1 MSKIDSSAEIP
12 EQNGRCVVGVHL
24 DIDSLRAV
32 EVNRGR
38 VVRWAS
44 VPYPADV
51 PPGSKGFPAFLK
63 KTLADF
69 QSAFRHAS
77 LWVVGPLPS
86 LQVRFLSLPRTRPRQ
101 LSNLVYWTFRKEIP
115 FDPAQTIF
123 DYDVEGDAAAG
134 PSRKTTEA
142 TAYTVGQG
150 DVAALVDQ
158 FEAAGWPVDGVV
170 IPSFA
175 LRNLFGVRP
184 AAHPGPAL
192 GLYVGGDASSL
203 LFFKGKHVVAHR
215 VFKTGMN
222 VMLDVLRD
230 RHPDWSPAK
239 TYQAIRAAL
248 AATGAPESEADAV
261 PGEAAQIAE
270 TVRVAFDRLIQQAER
285 SMSAYLVGKSDEEI
299 QSAYVAGSL
308 AGLPVLV
315 KELGSKLG
323 LAAQP
328 LDLFRQPGLLKAGA
342 QAPAG
347 PEEAGLM
354 AIALGAALSDPARTP
369 NLLHTYVKRAQEAR
383 RARWRTAAAV
393 FGVVG
398 LVLLAVAGG
407 WIGRHNRFLQAELD
421 SIRDQIRRYAPY
433 PDRAM
438 IQAMV
443 DEAVVASQQLKDMA
457 GRSLPAAALNQL
469 AHDTPPD
476 VRLTAIVL
484 EREAAAK
491 AGKKSKDSAV
501 HDSQVRLQVQG
512 MVMGLPG
519 SQESMLASYVLRLED
534 ADLFERVSL
543 NRSEEG
549 REGKE
554 QVLLFDLDMKM
565 DDLAANP
572 PAPPAA
578 GEKKGKAP

>member
-12 EQNGRCVVGVHL
+12 EPNGRCVVGVHL
-24 DIDSLRAV
+24 DIDSLRVV

-44 VPYPADV
+44 VPYPAGS
-51 PPGSKGFPAFLK
+51 PPGSKEFPAFLK

-69 QSAFRHAS
+69 QSAFRRAS

-123 DYDVEGDAAAG
+123 DYDVEGDVAAG
-134 PSRKTTEA
+134 PARKTTEA

-158 FEAAGWPVDGVV
+158 FEAAGLPVDGVV

-192 GLYVGGDASSL
+192 GLYVGSDASSL
-203 LFFKGKHVVAHR
+203 LFFKGRHVVAHR

-248 AATGAPESEADAV
+248 AAAQAPDSEAEAV

-270 TVRVAFDRLIQQAER
+270 TVRIAFDRLVQQAER

-299 QSAYVAGSL
+299 QKAYVAGSL
-308 AGLPVLV
+308 AGLPILV

-328 LDLFRQPGLLKAGA
+328 LDLFRQPGLLEAGV

-369 NLLHTYVKRAQEAR
+369 NLLHTYVKRAQEVR

-407 WIGRHNRFLQAELD
+407 WIGRRNRCLRAELE

-438 IQAMV
+438 IQAMM
-443 DEAVVASQQLKDMA
+443 DEAVAASRQLKGMA

-484 EREAAAK
+484 EREAAGK
-491 AGKKSKDSAV
+491 AGKKSKDPAALEP
-501 HDSQVRLQVQG
+501 QIRIQVQG
-512 MVMGLPG
+512 MVLGLPG
-519 SQESMLASYVLRLED
+519 GQESMLASYVLRLED

-543 NRSEEG
+543 NRSAEG

-565 DDLAANP
+565 DDLAASL
-572 PAPPAA
+572 PAPPAS
-578 GEKKGKAP
+578 GEKKGEAP